1 MLQQIIL
8 INRKFKSID
17 LNQQLLANSTQLPN
31 GSMKF
36 DEFDKIVTFIRCSYL
51 LQ

>member
-1 MLQQIIL
+1 MLQKIIL
-8 INRKFKSID
+8 INRKFESID
-17 LNQQLLANSTQLPN
+17 LNQQLSAKSAQLPN

-36 DEFDKIVTFIRCSYL
+36 DEFDKIVTFFRYL